1 VTRHKRLVDFQ
12 KQALR
17 ISAKEAPVGGAIDI
31 QVTGA
36 SLIMRTRTKVILGGL
51 AAGTVVAG
59 ATSALGVALAA
70 RRAFRLYKQWSVGRG
85 RGFAGEDLRGQTVV
99 ITGSSRGLGLA
110 LAEEFAHQGC
120 NLVLCAR
127 NEEELARA
135 RQQVEKL
142 GAEVSAVTCD
152 VSQHDQVDHLVS
164 VARRHFGRIDIL
176 VNNAGIISVGPLQ
189 SQTLEDFHEAMDVIF
204 WGMVQPTLAVLPEMI
219 EHGRGR
225 IVNITSIGG
234 KISLPHTLP
243 YNCAKFA
250 TVGFSEGL
258 HAELRRFGIRVLTVV
273 PGLMRTGSHLNAHF
287 KGNHRREYRWFALA
301 GTNPLVS
308 MAAERAAR
316 KIVDAARRNQA
327 ELVLGWQAQALL
339 HAHHV
344 SPGLAA
350 EALGLI
356 NLLLPR
362 AKKGSAP
369 KKLGRESESPLTRSA
384 LTALGRRAARRYNQ
398 MEEAA

>member
-1 VTRHKRLVDFQ
+1 VL
-12 KQALR
+12 
-17 ISAKEAPVGGAIDI
+17 
-31 QVTGA
+31 
-36 SLIMRTRTKVILGGL
+36 
-51 AAGTVVAG
+51 
-59 ATSALGVALAA
+59 
-70 RRAFRLYKQWSVGRG
+70 
-85 RGFAGEDLRGQTVV
+85 

-110 LAEEFAHQGC
+110 LAEEFACRGC

-127 NEEELARA
+127 NEEELTRA

-142 GAEVSAVTCD
+142 GAEVAAVTCD
-152 VSQHDQVDHLVS
+152 VSKPDQVDHLVS

-204 WGMVQPTLAVLPEMI
+204 WGMVKTTLAVLPEMI
-219 EHGRGR
+219 ERGRGR

-287 KGNHRREYRWFALA
+287 KGNHRREYSWFALA
-301 GTNPLVS
+301 GTNPLLS

-316 KIVDAARRNQA
+316 MIVDAVRHDQA
-327 ELVLGWQAQALL
+327 ELVLGRRTRALL
-339 HAHHV
+339 HAHNL

-356 NLLLPR
+356 NLLLPS
-362 AKKGSAP
+362 AKKSSAL
-369 KKLGRESESPLTRSA
+369 KKLGRESESPLTRSP
-384 LTALGRRAARRYNQ
+384 LTPLGRRAARRYNQ